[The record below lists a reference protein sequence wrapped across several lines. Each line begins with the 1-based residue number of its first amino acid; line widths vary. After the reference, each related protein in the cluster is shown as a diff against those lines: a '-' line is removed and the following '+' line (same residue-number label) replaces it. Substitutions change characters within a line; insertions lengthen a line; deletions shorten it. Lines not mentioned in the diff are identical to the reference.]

1 MKIVNIKLV
10 IIQSDPFEADATARS
25 FNSLGCTVVGIGTS
39 GKEAVELVCSLKP
52 DVLVMEPFLP
62 ALNCDDIAALLEQ
75 KCSFPLVKLV
85 LSTCK
90 NDLMAERFLNSG
102 GDLFLLT
109 PVDFKFC
116 LSKLEKYLKVRQRH
130 AASKEAVCGDAG
142 IIHRCTQKYQTR
154 MKMSMTI
161 NGFLYLQDAVELA
174 LSNRGMLQA
183 ITTRL
188 YPMIAQRHQVS
199 PSCVEL
205 NIRTAI
211 ELTFERGDLAFLY
224 EYFGSSVREASGK
237 PTNSE
242 FIAGLT
248 ELVRND
254 LEYELA

>member
-1 MKIVNIKLV
+1 
-10 IIQSDPFEADATARS
+10 
-25 FNSLGCTVVGIGTS
+25 
-39 GKEAVELVCSLKP
+39 
-52 DVLVMEPFLP
+52 
-62 ALNCDDIAALLEQ
+62 
-75 KCSFPLVKLV
+75 
-85 LSTCK
+85 
-90 NDLMAERFLNSG
+90 
-102 GDLFLLT
+102 
-109 PVDFKFC
+109 
-116 LSKLEKYLKVRQRH
+116 
-130 AASKEAVCGDAG
+130 
-142 IIHRCTQKYQTR
+142 

-161 NGFLYLQDAVELA
+161 NGFLYLQDAVEQA

-199 PSCVEL
+199 PSCVER